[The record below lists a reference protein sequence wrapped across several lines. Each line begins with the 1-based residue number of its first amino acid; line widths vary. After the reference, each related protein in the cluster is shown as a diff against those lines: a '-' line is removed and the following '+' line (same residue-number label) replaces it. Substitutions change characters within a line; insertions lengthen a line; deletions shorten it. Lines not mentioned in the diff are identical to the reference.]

1 MHARL
6 AGGDHGLRIL
16 AFPCNQ
22 FGGQE
27 PGTDAEI
34 KAFAE
39 DTYSVKFDLYSKV
52 EVNGDG
58 AHPLWRWMKSQPHGK
73 GTLGNSRDTIVVIM
87 LAGYTIVFLIDKEGH
102 VAKRYGPMDDPVVI
116 EKDLPKFL

>member
-73 GTLGNSRDTIVVIM
+73 GTLGNNIKWNFTK
-87 LAGYTIVFLIDKEGH
+87 FLIDKEGH